1 MAGGQRQ
8 RVPHEG
14 AGEVGDAD
22 GGDRVVAILP
32 GAAIQGIHVLALAG
46 DDADGEAATD
56 HLAVAGQV
64 GAHVEVGLGAAGAGT
79 EAGDHLVEDQQGA
92 GFGRDAPQL
101 VQELA
106 RLQVGATA
114 LNGFDQ
120 HGGQV
125 VGVVTHPLQGIGLAV
140 FEDDDVGGG
149 VGHDAGG
156 GRHGTTPGAQ
166 THDHFVEDAVVGTG
180 EDGDAL
186 AAGDGAGDAHGAHDG
201 FGAGVAE
208 CGTVKAGHF
217 ADQFGDGAGQRVLR
231 ANLVAEV
238 ELATHGI
245 KHEVGLPAEQAH
257 AEAVQGVDVL
267 VAVQIPQVRA
277 LGAPDDDLVD
287 HLLQARAEAVDDAR
301 VGRVWAVLLRVVA
314 RGAGAVDVTLDE
326 GIEPGFLTRGER
338 VVLLAVDAG
347 DGAEG
352 TLRIIGGALVGLG
365 AARGGAGRS
374 GHGWNGR
381 CLGRCSGDRRIGGGD
396 DGLGGRGHGGLA
408 RQQAQLVF
416 HQLQLLAEQVRD
428 TVHGARRGERGQQRC
443 LGGHARHGRLQG
455 RRRGRGRKL
464 GRSGDG
470 AVRGGGGHGGIGRQ
484 DAVQVLD
491 DGVGAGQVGHQ
502 LAEADGR
509 VEVALDLQGQLGEQQ
524 GVQPQVDEGAV
535 AVLGSDGDSTDFI
548 DGIGQFLMQS
558 RLAIV
563 RAHGV
568 RVLLEEVRV
577 F

>member
-1 MAGGQRQ
+1 M
-8 RVPHEG
+8 
-14 AGEVGDAD
+14 
-22 GGDRVVAILP
+22 
-32 GAAIQGIHVLALAG
+32 
-46 DDADGEAATD
+46 
-56 HLAVAGQV
+56 
-64 GAHVEVGLGAAGAGT
+64 
-79 EAGDHLVEDQQGA
+79 
-92 GFGRDAPQL
+92 
-101 VQELA
+101 QELA
-106 RLQVGATA
+106 RLQVGAAA

-156 GRHGTTPGAQ
+156 GRHGTAPGAQ
-166 THDHFVEDAVVGTG
+166 AHDHFVEDAVVGTG

-208 CGTVKAGHF
+208 CGTIEAGHL

-267 VAVQIPQVRA
+267 IAVQIPQVRA

-301 VGRVWAVLLRVVA
+301 VGRVRAVLLRVVA
-314 RGAGAVDVTLDE
+314 RGAGAVDVALDE
-326 GIEPGFLTRGER
+326 GIEPGFLARGER
-338 VVLLAVDAG
+338 VVLLAIDAG
-347 DGAEG
+347 DGAKG
-352 TLRIIGGALVGLG
+352 ALRIIGGALVRLG
-365 AARGGAGRS
+365 AAWGGAGRS
-374 GHGWNGR
+374 GHGRNGR
-381 CLGRCSGDRRIGGGD
+381 CLGRRRGDRRIGGGD
-396 DGLGGRGHGGLA
+396 DGLGGGCHGGLA

-428 TVHGARRGERGQQRC
+428 TVDGARRGERGQQRC

-464 GRSGDG
+464 GRSGG
-470 AVRGGGGHGGIGRQ
+470 AVGSGGGHGGIGRQ

-502 LAEADGR
+502 LSEADGR